1 MPARFT
7 LEFSSKEIAFFAAA
21 AAFVVVFLVRLHVK
35 VAATGWV
42 GVSLCVCVHSAV
54 EHCSVRWL
62 LRKGWGE
69 RSRKRTQLK
78 VTKVTKVV

>member
-7 LEFSSKEIAFFAAA
+7 LEFSSKEIAFFAAAAA

-42 GVSLCVCVHSAV
+42 GVSLCVCVSVHSAV
-54 EHCSVRWL
+54 EHCSVRWWL
-62 LRKGWGE
+62 PKGWGE

-78 VTKVTKVV
+78 VTF